1 MSFEAEVIPLFI
13 GGCIAVSLLELAA
26 GWVLFR
32 GRKQAGALFTG
43 HVASMAVG
51 LFFLVR
57 CIFGDRLGLTGP
69 IASIDHSVSI
79 GLFGLCW
86 TASVLFLL
94 SALGR
99 LNTPDRETS
108 EH

>member
-13 GGCIAVSLLELAA
+13 GGCVAVSLLELAA
-26 GWVLFR
+26 GWVMLR
-32 GRKQAGALFTG
+32 GNRPARRLFTG
-43 HVASMAVG
+43 HVVSMALG

-57 CIFGDRLGLTGP
+57 CIFGDRLGLVRG

-86 TASVLFLL
+86 LCSVLFLL
-94 SALGR
+94 SALGQR
-99 LNTPDRETS
+99 NAPAS
-108 EH
+108 EI